1 MSGLDV
7 EALLEASESNKPK
20 QPDHQNSVPSSSPK
34 PERNGGGS
42 VKSSTSRRDRDGDR
56 DRDHRG
62 DDRSPRSERHR
73 ERRSSRDSE
82 R

>member
-20 QPDHQNSVPSSSPK
+20 QPDHQNSAFSSPK
-34 PERNGGGS
+34 PDRNGGGS
-42 VKSSTSRRDRDGDR
+42 VKSSSSRRDRDDR

-73 ERRSSRDSE
+73 ERRASRDSD

>member
-20 QPDHQNSVPSSSPK
+20 QPDHQNSAPSSPK
-34 PERNGGGS
+34 LDRNGGGS

-73 ERRSSRDSE
+73 ERRGSRDSE